1 MLNVNK
7 SSVHYTTNTNGVNS
21 TAMTSLHYSLH
32 CITNILFTCHTG
44 SAERFNCKGRILG
57 AYYADAKSG
66 CKAFHVCVRVA
77 GGGIRDF
84 RFFCP
89 PGTLF
94 HQEAQTCTDW
104 GDDDPLACPADI
116 YDGQFDLYRIG
127 SGELALQLTKH
138 SQMSLKDWICQ
149 RFCNS
154 NMTII

>member
-1 MLNVNK
+1 MNAFA
-7 SSVHYTTNTNGVNS
+7 S
-21 TAMTSLHYSLH
+21 T
-32 CITNILFTCHTG
+32 G
-44 SAERFNCKGRILG
+44 GAERFSCRGRILG

-77 GGGIRDF
+77 GGGVRDF

-116 YDGQFDLYRIG
+116 YDGQFDLYKIG
-127 SGELALQLTKH
+127 SGELL
-138 SQMSLKDWICQ
+138 CY
-149 RFCNS
+149 
-154 NMTII
+154 

>member
-1 MLNVNK
+1 MLLVSERGRPSRTFLPLPLFLYHK
-7 SSVHYTTNTNGVNS
+7 HY
-21 TAMTSLHYSLH
+21 
-32 CITNILFTCHTG
+32 ILCLIG
-44 SAERFNCKGRILG
+44 GAERFNCRGRILG

-116 YDGQFDLYRIG
+116 YDGQFDLYKIG
-127 SGELALQLTKH
+127 SGE
-138 SQMSLKDWICQ
+138 
-149 RFCNS
+149 RFATNNAIS
-154 NMTII
+154 FKSS

>member
-1 MLNVNK
+1 M
-7 SSVHYTTNTNGVNS
+7 
-21 TAMTSLHYSLH
+21 SLYIYLFR
-32 CITNILFTCHTG
+32 ITILIFSIEVKRLMVFILSFLG
-44 SAERFNCKGRILG
+44 QAERFNCRGRILG

-77 GGGIRDF
+77 GGGVRDF

-116 YDGQFDLYRIG
+116 YDGQFDLYKIG
-127 SGELALQLTKH
+127 SGELAWQLTAFTNKLT
-138 SQMSLKDWICQ
+138 S
-149 RFCNS
+149 
-154 NMTII
+154 